1 RGKPG
6 KTKLVVEY
14 IASPEGYDPRK
25 PFVEGADVE
34 CIGYTSY
41 SDRRIPDKVPKVMD
55 KLVTKAGQKFI
66 PAPGYDDLKLEAEI
80 NDLYKDKESILST
93 EHEILKA
100 KEGKGKVEKKE
111 EKDQNLTATDE
122 DGKFNDFFC

>member
-1 RGKPG
+1 
-6 KTKLVVEY
+6 
-14 IASPEGYDPRK
+14 
-25 PFVEGADVE
+25 
-34 CIGYTSY
+34 
-41 SDRRIPDKVPKVMD
+41 MD

-122 DGKFNDFFC
+122 DGKFNDFFLLINLSSFITDYFKII